1 MIQDLHQKD
10 IDRSTT
16 KYFRRE
22 KIFYIFQYEQKA
34 KENHLF
40 YIRQTKTCIMQ
51 CDSGL
56 QTM

>member
-1 MIQDLHQKD
+1 MIQDLHKKY

-34 KENHLF
+34 KENH
-40 YIRQTKTCIMQ
+40 
-51 CDSGL
+51 
-56 QTM
+56 